1 MVWQRPSAWGLAGLP
16 IAGHQHH
23 PGTGGCKE
31 AVPTGMPFTVPS
43 GPVGSAITCH
53 HTEFNDT
60 TSAPVSVPL
69 HAPGP
74 KLGDTLSPKA
84 LQCPDPN
91 PLIHC
96 TKVGDAALQWCNPD
110 LAPSSSSCCPTVLAA
125 QHWDE
130 GCTPP
135 PCPRVPVLLG
145 CQHGAL
151 MFPAQCD
158 GSSTSEAQQH
168 NDGMAAGM
176 AWGPCASLTPPPATL
191 PQPSTTQTCVFLL
204 TWLPKFSS
212 LPCS

>member
-1 MVWQRPSAWGLAGLP
+1 M
-16 IAGHQHH
+16 
-23 PGTGGCKE
+23 
-31 AVPTGMPFTVPS
+31 PTGMPFTVSS

-96 TKVGDAALQWCNPD
+96 TRVGDAALQWCNPD

-130 GCTPP
+130 GCTHPP
-135 PCPRVPVLLG
+135 PRAHGFLCCSGVSTVLSCSQLSVTAAAPRRHSSTMMAWLLAWPGVPVPASR
-145 CQHGAL
+145 HRRPPSPS
-151 MFPAQCD
+151 PAQ
-158 GSSTSEAQQH
+158 H
-168 NDGMAAGM
+168 R
-176 AWGPCASLTPPPATL
+176 P
-191 PQPSTTQTCVFLL
+191 VF
-204 TWLPKFSS
+204 FS
-212 LPCS
+212 